1 MPTGSFFPH
10 RRSIRLK
17 GYDYTAN
24 GAYFVTLCT
33 DHRRHLFGSIED
45 ASLVPT
51 PAGTIAEERWFAL
64 PEHHPGVTLDE
75 FVVMPDHI
83 HGIIIIDRAAP
94 PPSADELEEG
104 LEQAIL
110 AHDDEG
116 STPMSRPKGAP
127 SGSLGAIIGSYKSS
141 VSRHINKLNGT
152 PGAPIWQRDY
162 WERIIR
168 HDRALFFI
176 RRYIRN
182 NPANWRQ
189 RKPKP

>member
-1 MPTGSFFPH
+1 MSPGSIFPH
-10 RRSIRLK
+10 RRSLRLK

-24 GAYFVTLCT
+24 GAYFITLCT
-33 DHRRHLFGSIED
+33 DHRRHLFGSVEH

-51 PAGTIAEERWFAL
+51 PSGNIAAERWFAL
-64 PEHHPGVTLDE
+64 PEHHPGVSLDE

-83 HGIIIIDRAAP
+83 HGIIIIDRPAP
-94 PPSADELEEG
+94 PPSADALEVD
-104 LEQAIL
+104 LEQAIM
-110 AHDDEG
+110 AHEDD
-116 STPMSRPKGAP
+116 STANSRPKGAP
-127 SGSLGAIIGSYKSS
+127 TGSLGAIVGSYKSS

-162 WERIIR
+162 WEHIIR

-182 NPANWRQ
+182 NPANWRK
-189 RKPKP
+189 RKPKL